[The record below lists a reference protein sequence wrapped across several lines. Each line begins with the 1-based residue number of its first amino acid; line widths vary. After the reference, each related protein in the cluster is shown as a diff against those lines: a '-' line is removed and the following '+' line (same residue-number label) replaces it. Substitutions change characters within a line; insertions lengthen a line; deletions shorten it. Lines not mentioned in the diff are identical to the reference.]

1 MTGLPHLFPTIETS
15 DPRFERDGLRHIVVR
30 SQALGRRADIT
41 VFVPAGHPKTHSLLL
56 LLHGVYGSHW
66 SWAQRTGVHLL
77 AQRMIDAGEIEPL
90 VIAMPSDGLWG
101 DGSGYL
107 PHPGSDAESWI
118 VDEVVAATRQTVPC
132 LEPNAQLSIAGLS
145 MGGYGALRLGS
156 RYASQFAAVSAH
168 SPITHISQMGNFT
181 CEPLDPRRNLNA
193 DGTDPDEDLD
203 PLFWMRKNRLILPRL
218 RFDCGSSDP
227 LVAGSRALHTALAA
241 DQIAHVYEELPGGHE
256 WSYWEQNIVRTLR
269 FVNASPSR

>member
-1 MTGLPHLFPTIETS
+1 LTGEQQLFPTIETS

-30 SQALGRRADIT
+30 SPALGHRADIT
-41 VFVPAGHPKTHSLLL
+41 VFVPAGHPRTRTLLL

-77 AQRMIDAGEIEPL
+77 AQRMIDAAEIEPM

-107 PHPGSDAESWI
+107 PHPGSDVERWI
-118 VDEVVAATRQTVPC
+118 VDEVVAATRLSVPC
-132 LEPNAQLSIAGLS
+132 LEVNAQLSIAGFS

-156 RYASQFAAVSAH
+156 RYASRFAAISAH

-181 CEPLDPRRNLNA
+181 SEPLDRYRQLNA
-193 DGTDPDEDLD
+193 DSIDPDEDLD
-203 PLFWMRKNRLILPRL
+203 PLFWMRKNRLVLPRL

-227 LVAGSRALHTALAA
+227 LVVGSRALHTSLAA
-241 DQIAHVYEELPGGHE
+241 DHIPHIYEELPGGHE
-256 WSYWEQNIVRTLR
+256 WSYWEQNVARTLR
-269 FVNASPSR
+269 FVNAPP